1 MFTSIL
7 LTTDGSEVAERA
19 APYAVRLADTFDA
32 TLHVVYVVDTDAIGY
47 ALGSEQ
53 VNRLVAGDL
62 EGMTDVHER
71 AASAIDRVRDYA
83 DEAGLEIAPAIE
95 VGDPHTV
102 IVRFAEE
109 NDVDLVVMTSQ
120 GRGGVRRMVM
130 GSVTERVTR
139 SLDIPVLIV
148 DAESLPPEEVVGQR
162 EPV

>member
-32 TLHVVYVVDTDAIGY
+32 TLHVVYVVDTDAISY
-47 ALGSEQ
+47 SLGTEQ
-53 VNRLVAGDL
+53 VDRIVAGRFA
-62 EGMTDVHER
+62 EMTEVHER
-71 AASAIDRVRDYA
+71 AASAIDRIRDYA

-95 VGDPHTV
+95 VGDPHTI
-102 IVRFAEE
+102 IVRFAKE

-120 GRGGVRRMVM
+120 GRGGVSRMVM

-139 SLDIPVLIV
+139 SLDIPVLV
-148 DAESLPPEEVVGQR
+148 VGTESLPSEEVAGQR

>member
-7 LTTDGSEVAERA
+7 LTTDGSKAAERA

-32 TLHVVYVVDTDAIGY
+32 TLHVLYVVDTDAISY
-47 ALGSEQ
+47 SLGTEQ
-53 VNRLVAGDL
+53 VDRIVAGQFA
-62 EGMTDVHER
+62 EMTEVHER
-71 AASAIDRVRDYA
+71 AASAIDRIRDYA

-139 SLDIPVLIV
+139 SLEIPVLV
-148 DAESLPPEEVVGQR
+148 VGAKGAPPEGSVEQR
-162 EPV
+162 EPA